1 MLFSRRMA
9 RPIFTKTEEKNYIK
23 RMNFFYN
30 NMIVHYA
37 SCVNK
42 KMIIIDNY
50 AG

>member
-1 MLFSRRMA
+1 MA
-9 RPIFTKTEEKNYIK
+9 RPIFTKTEEKNDNYIK

-30 NMIVHYA
+30 HMIVHYA